1 MQVFYNIRDEMAKN
15 KEMKKNLEKF
25 RAEKKKLEESDNLI
39 KARQQNIN
47 CFILLFTFNVYKYFR
62 QKLNT
67 IESETFKVTQ
77 QAKSV
82 VDIVMSTVKTK
93 VNQASESDL
102 AKKAGMYDI
111 FLMNTVLKFLC
122 HHV

>member
-1 MQVFYNIRDEMAKN
+1 MQVFNNIRDEIAKN
-15 KEMKKNLEKF
+15 KEMKQNLEQF

-39 KARQQNIN
+39 KA
-47 CFILLFTFNVYKYFR
+47 R

-82 VDIVMSTVKTK
+82 VNIVMNTVKTK

-102 AKKAGMYDI
+102 AKK
-111 FLMNTVLKFLC
+111 LEKSVEVLAKLFWKVEQKL
-122 HHV
+122 VSPDL

>member
-1 MQVFYNIRDEMAKN
+1 
-15 KEMKKNLEKF
+15 MKKNLEQF

-39 KARQQNIN
+39 KARYI
-47 CFILLFTFNVYKYFR
+47 IVTVLLIFWWLIYKHFR

-77 QAKSV
+77 QAKNVVNVVMTSV
-82 VDIVMSTVKTK
+82 KKK

-102 AKKAGMYDI
+102 AKKAGII
-111 FLMNTVLKFLC
+111 FMNIIY
-122 HHV
+122 